1 MIILKI
7 LTLLCLWN
15 VSSLFA
21 KDPKPIWNYTTHES
35 IERESLSYWTDFFSK
50 SHTLCFTGT
59 YLKADGTLKSA
70 PLPKSFSSLSQ
81 RYKVRLIPLVTVYHP
96 NGWHFLK
103 TETGIKRATES
114 LVQFIEQNPNLS
126 GLHLDIESISNSQKS
141 NYKRFLKDL
150 RKKLPQEK
158 ILTLALFP
166 QVDFPNPNSKI
177 HSELLNADFI
187 DEFVLMS
194 YDFHSSKTDPGP
206 VTSISW
212 TKKNLEFLSNQIP
225 SSKLWLG
232 LPLYGYLW
240 KRNGKVRIISQRE
253 FIKRQN
259 RFKITEGED
268 GYLKIQDS
276 TGIGFISN
284 TKSILQLQKLI
295 ETYQL
300 KGTAFWRIGF

>member
-1 MIILKI
+1 M
-7 LTLLCLWN
+7 
-15 VSSLFA
+15 
-21 KDPKPIWNYTTHES
+21 
-35 IERESLSYWTDFFSK
+35 
-50 SHTLCFTGT
+50 
-59 YLKADGTLKSA
+59 
-70 PLPKSFSSLSQ
+70 
-81 RYKVRLIPLVTVYHP
+81 
-96 NGWHFLK
+96 K